1 METYALRSMHSISET
16 ARGSRG
22 IDWRILRTS
31 KWDWGTVTLSMG
43 YWRGAAKQRV
53 VVKARKK
60 KMVVMVEQGPLP
72 LLLEKSILG
81 CVVCAASSPP

>member
-1 METYALRSMHSISET
+1 
-16 ARGSRG
+16 
-22 IDWRILRTS
+22 
-31 KWDWGTVTLSMG
+31 LSMG